1 MKGELVTMGFLL
13 VFIGMIL
20 IFIGMLTG
28 ITKEAKG
35 EVKGGGIILIGP
47 FPIIFGSDTE
57 SVKTV
62 ILLTIFLIL
71 LVLFISTRWFR

>member
-1 MKGELVTMGFLL
+1 MKSELVTLGFLL

-20 IFIGMLTG
+20 IFIGMLIG

-47 FPIIFGSDTE
+47 FPIIFGSDAE

-62 ILLTIFLIL
+62 ILLTILLIL

>member
-1 MKGELVTMGFLL
+1 MKSELVTMGFLL

-28 ITKEAKG
+28 ITKETRG

-57 SVKTV
+57 SVKTI
-62 ILLTIFLIL
+62 ILLTILLIL
-71 LVLFISTRWFR
+71 LVLFISTRLFR